1 MIRIKICGNTSVGD
15 ALDAA
20 RAGAH
25 AIGLILYEHSP
36 RCVDAAEA
44 ARICAALPP
53 FVTSVGVFV
62 NEDFETI
69 RELQR
74 EIGFDLVQLHGDE
87 PPEMVEAFGPR
98 TIKALHMKHED
109 DLAKLDAYASA
120 GALLLDTPKEGVY
133 GGSGDVG
140 DWHLAKRAVD
150 QLIEKGQ
157 PVILAGGLNPDN
169 VATAI
174 RRVTPFG
181 VDVASGV
188 EKEPGAKDADAMRRF
203 VVEATATGIGLR

>member
-1 MIRIKICGNTSVGD
+1 MIRIKICGNTSVVD

-36 RCVDAAEA
+36 RCIDPEEA
-44 ARICAALPP
+44 ARICAAMPP
-53 FVTSVGVFV
+53 FVTTVGVFV
-62 NEDFETI
+62 NESIDTI
-69 RELQR
+69 RILQR

-87 PPEMVEAFGPR
+87 PPEMVEEFGPR
-98 TIKALHMKHED
+98 TIKALRLHHED

-133 GGSGDVG
+133 GGSGEVG
-140 DWHLAKRAVD
+140 DWHLAKLAVD
-150 QLIEKGQ
+150 RLLEKGQ
-157 PVILAGGLNPDN
+157 PIILAGGLNPEN

-188 EKEPGAKDADAMRRF
+188 EAQPGAKDRTAMRRF
-203 VVEATATGIGLR
+203 VVEAAAAGIGLR